1 MVRPKPILAAAL
13 AAAAAGC
20 AGFGPPTP
28 AVLARLRPMPLAAR
42 LGDRFALE
50 LETEALTGVF
60 EVVFAVGER
69 GFALQLF
76 PDVGGKV
83 FDLTVGEDRIVAET
97 PNGRYAAAMP
107 LDAAPP
113 HLAVALAMVFAELLA
128 PVTPERVRGE
138 RRTAAGMQL
147 QLAPALGSG
156 EVVAELTEEG
166 AVGSYS
172 LTVGHLRLVL
182 RDDGSFA
189 GPRLAGRL
197 LLPHR

>member
-20 AGFGPPTP
+20 AGFDAPTP
-28 AVLARLRPMPLAAR
+28 TTLARLRPMPLAAR
-42 LGDRFALE
+42 LSERFALE

-60 EVVFAVGER
+60 EAVFAVGEQ

-83 FDLTVGEDRIVAET
+83 FDLAVGRDRLVAET

-107 LDAAPP
+107 LDEAPP

-128 PVTPERVRGE
+128 PVGPGRVRGE
-138 RRTAAGMQL
+138 RQVPDGVQL

-156 EVVAELTEEG
+156 EVVVELAADG
-166 AVGSYS
+166 AIATYR
-172 LTVGHLRLVL
+172 LKVGHISLVVL
-182 RDDGSFA
+182 EDGSFG

-197 LLPHR
+197 LLPDR